1 MNQNGKLI
9 GIFFG
14 ILIGIFITITCSNPL
29 DAEST
34 SGGKYAAVA
43 VQSSATYSKSDMLI
57 VIYNTENGDIISKQ
71 RLDYDT
77 FTHINN

>member
-14 ILIGIFITITCSNPL
+14 VLIGIFITITCSNPL
-29 DAEST
+29 DAESAA

-43 VQSSATYSKSDMLI
+43 VQSSATWMYSDMLI
-57 VIYNTENGDIISKQ
+57 VIYNTENGEIITKQ
-71 RLDYDT
+71 RLDFDT
-77 FTHINN
+77 FAHIN